1 MIPLPSR
8 LLEAKVWVWAVRE
21 VERMEVNLSWLVQ
34 FKSPISMSITSWG
47 DAKPTD
53 GVTGVARSAGSSSEN
68 WLYADARSPL
78 GRFQEWAVAARC
90 KTGRG
95 PISLSPKARACP
107 SGTKSYGME

>member
-21 VERMEVNLSWLVQ
+21 VEKMEVNLSWLVQ

-53 GVTGVARSAGSSSEN
+53 GARG
-68 WLYADARSPL
+68 WLDLQAHL
-78 GRFQEWAVAARC
+78 Q
-90 KTGRG
+90 KTGYMQMLGLPWEDFR
-95 PISLSPKARACP
+95 SEQLQQRAR
-107 SGTKSYGME
+107 